1 MKLNK
6 SKYGDLHLGSN
17 NHTHQCRLGD
27 DLLGGELCGEG
38 PGCTNMQMNFYTVRV
53 MEHWNR
59 LPREVVESLLEI
71 FKTRLN
77 AYLSDLLLVL

>member
-17 NHTHQCRLGD
+17 NHTHPAGD

-77 AYLSDLLLVL
+77 AYLCDLLLVL

>member
-71 FKTRLN
+71 FNTRLN